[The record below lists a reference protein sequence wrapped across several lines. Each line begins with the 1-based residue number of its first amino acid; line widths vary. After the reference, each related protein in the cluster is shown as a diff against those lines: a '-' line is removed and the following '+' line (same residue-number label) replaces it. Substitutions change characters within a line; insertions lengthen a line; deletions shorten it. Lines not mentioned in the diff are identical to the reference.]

1 MTMER
6 LTVNVLN
13 PIDEIEF
20 KIQELEMGDV
30 TAQLVDYLNIQIPKV
45 KDIYIREFENKT
57 GYTISTVLNVLLY
70 RCQEDIFTDY
80 VELINNLQKL
90 NSLDLRLGVIQ
101 RKYNL

>member
-70 RCQEDIFTDY
+70 RCKENIFTDY
-80 VELINNLQKL
+80 VQLINNLQKL
-90 NSLDLRLGVIQ
+90 NSLDLRLEVIQ

>member
-70 RCQEDIFTDY
+70 RCRI
-80 VELINNLQKL
+80 L
-90 NSLDLRLGVIQ
+90 N
-101 RKYNL
+101 K

>member
-57 GYTISTVLNVLLY
+57 GYTISTILSTLLY
-70 RCQEDIFTDY
+70 RCNEDIFSDY
-80 VELINNLQKL
+80 VQLINNLQKL
-90 NSLDLRLGVIQ
+90 NSLDLRLEVIQ

>member
-1 MTMER
+1 MQ
-6 LTVNVLN
+6 NVLN

-45 KDIYIREFENKT
+45 KHMYIREFQNKT
-57 GYTISTVLNVLLY
+57 GYTISTILSILLY
-70 RCQEDIFTDY
+70 RCNEDIFSDY

-90 NSLDLRLGVIQ
+90 NSLDLRLEVIQ